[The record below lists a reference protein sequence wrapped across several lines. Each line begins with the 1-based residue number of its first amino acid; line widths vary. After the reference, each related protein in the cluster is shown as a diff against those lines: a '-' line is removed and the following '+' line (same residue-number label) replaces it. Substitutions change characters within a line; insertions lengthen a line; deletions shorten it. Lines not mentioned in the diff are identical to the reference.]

1 MCNGGIT
8 LDENQ
13 TEDRKDT
20 GTENPVNPENPDN
33 SIEDDVKIYEYTGE
47 ERRRKDRFAQSMIAQ
62 KTSNWSKQDIHR
74 GIILTV
80 ALCLVV
86 VFMSLLDK
94 IPVVFGWIGIFISA
108 LTPLIIGCAFAFLLN
123 PVVKFFKNLF
133 RKLIIKRKKKAAE
146 ADKLANTLAVIVTA
160 VIFVSMII
168 ALLVIILPQ
177 LKDSL
182 FTLYEKL
189 PGYFEAIKKWLNGVF
204 SNSPQIQKTISQY
217 MDNFQSVLSKL
228 FNETLLP
235 NMDSVISWITSGLM
249 GFITAVL
256 DIIIGLIVSIY
267 ILIDKENLKAK
278 SKRVIYSCVSKN
290 AGNKVLDAL
299 EYVNRVFGGF
309 VNGKLIDSIVIGVMT
324 GLFCGIVDM
333 PYAMLVSVIIG
344 VTNIIPFFGPFIGAI
359 PSAFLIL
366 VESPQ
371 MALIFIIFILI
382 LQQVDANL
390 VQPMVLGDSTSL
402 SGLGVHLAIIV
413 GSNLFGFVGML
424 LAVPGFAIIMTILT
438 FVLKQ
443 RLKKRGLT
451 SRTEYY
457 VNLKCFDENGVP
469 IRGERTKPEKPKKY
483 HYMLGFLNKKHNK
496 DSALEKKDEFDDSD
510 EKPEDYSEIEDAY
523 SVIEE
528 GGEPDSK
535 EEGEK
540 DSKKDSKNDP
550 KEDTKKENSSS
561 KRKKKD

>member
-1 MCNGGIT
+1 M
-8 LDENQ
+8 DENQ
-13 TEDRKDT
+13 TEDRKDK
-20 GTENPVNPENPDN
+20 GTENPVNPENSANP
-33 SIEDDVKIYEYTGE
+33 IEDDVKIYEYSGE
-47 ERRRKDRFAQSMIAQ
+47 ERRRKDRFAQSMFAK

-74 GIILTV
+74 GIILTI

-94 IPVVFGWIGIFISA
+94 IPVVFGWIGVFISA

-123 PVVKFFKNLF
+123 PIVKFFKKQF
-133 RKLIIKRKKKAAE
+133 RKIIKKKKAAE
-146 ADKLANTLAVIVTA
+146 ADKLANTIAVTVTA
-160 VIFVSMII
+160 VIFVGMII
-168 ALLVIILPQ
+168 ALLAIILPQ

-189 PGYFEAIKKWLNGVF
+189 PGYFDGIKKWLNGVF
-204 SNSPQIQKTISQY
+204 SNSPEIQKTISQY

-228 FNETLLP
+228 FSETLLP

-249 GFITAVL
+249 GFLTAVL

-278 SKRVIYSCVSKN
+278 SKRVIYSCVSKK

-309 VNGKLIDSIVIGVMT
+309 VNGKIIDSIVIGVMT

-371 MALIFIIFILI
+371 MALIFIIFILV

-390 VQPMVLGDSTSL
+390 VQPMVLGDSTGL
-402 SGLGVHLAIIV
+402 SGLGVLLAIIV
-413 GSNLFGFVGML
+413 GSNLFGFVGMI

-438 FVLKQ
+438 FIQKQ

-457 VNLKCFDENGVP
+457 VNLKCFDEDGVP

-483 HYMLGFLNKKHNK
+483 HYMLGFLNKKHDK
-496 DSALEKKDEFDDSD
+496 DSALEKKDELDDTD
-510 EKPEDYSEIEDAY
+510 EEPEDYSEIEDAY

-528 GGEPDSK
+528 SEEPDSK
-535 EEGEK
+535 ES
-540 DSKKDSKNDP
+540 DKKS
-550 KEDTKKENSSS
+550 E
-561 KRKKKD
+561 

>member
-1 MCNGGIT
+1 MSK
-8 LDENQ
+8 NQ
-13 TEDRKDT
+13 TGEENKDSIS
-20 GTENPVNPENPDN
+20 VNNAEMP
-33 SIEDDVKIYEYTGE
+33 EDDVKIYEYTGE
-47 ERRRKDRFAQSMIAQ
+47 ERRKKERFAQGMIAK
-62 KTSNWSKQDIHR
+62 KTHNWSKQDIHR
-74 GIILTV
+74 GIILTI

-86 VFMSLLDK
+86 VFMAMLDK
-94 IPVVFGWIGIFISA
+94 IPIVFGWIGKLISA

-123 PVVKFFKNLF
+123 PIVKFFKKQF
-133 RKLIIKRKKKAAE
+133 RKLTIKRKGKKAAD

-168 ALLVIILPQ
+168 ALLAIILPQ

-189 PGYFEAIKKWLNGVF
+189 PTYFESVKKWLNGVF
-204 SNSPQIQKTISQY
+204 NNSPEIQKTISQY

-228 FNETLLP
+228 FSETLLP

-267 ILIDKENLKAK
+267 ILIDKEHLKAK
-278 SKRVIYSCVSKN
+278 SKRVIYSCVSKEH
-290 AGNKVLDAL
+290 GNKVLDGL

-309 VNGKLIDSIVIGVMT
+309 VNGKIIDSIVIGVMT

-371 MALIFIIFILI
+371 MALIFIIFILV

-390 VQPMVLGDSTSL
+390 VQPMVLGDSTGL
-402 SGLGVHLAIIV
+402 SGLGVLLAIIV
-413 GSNLFGFVGML
+413 GSNLFGFVGMI
-424 LAVPGFAIIMTILT
+424 LAVPGFAILMAILT
-438 FVLKQ
+438 MLLKN
-443 RLKKRGLT
+443 RLKSRGLT
-451 SRTEYY
+451 NRVEYY
-457 VNLKCFDENGVP
+457 VNLKSFDEDGVP
-469 IRGERTKPEKPKKY
+469 IRGERVKPMKEKKY
-483 HYMLGFLNKKHNK
+483 HYMLGFLNKKQDK
-496 DSALEKKDEFDDSD
+496 KSALEKKEDA
-510 EKPEDYSEIEDAY
+510 EDYSEIEDDY
-523 SVIEE
+523 TVIED
-528 GGEPDSK
+528 GT
-535 EEGEK
+535 EK
-540 DSKKDSKNDP
+540 TDRKDD
-550 KEDTKKENSSS
+550 
-561 KRKKKD
+561 KDNNP

>member
-1 MCNGGIT
+1 M
-8 LDENQ
+8 DENQ
-13 TEDRKDT
+13 TEDRKDK
-20 GTENPVNPENPDN
+20 GTENPVNPENSAN
-33 SIEDDVKIYEYTGE
+33 SIEDDVKIYEYSGE
-47 ERRRKDRFAQSMIAQ
+47 ERRRKDRFAQSMFAK

-74 GIILTV
+74 GIILTI

-94 IPVVFGWIGIFISA
+94 IPVVFGWIGVFISA

-123 PVVKFFKNLF
+123 PIVKYFKKQF
-133 RKLIIKRKKKAAE
+133 RKIIKKKKAAE
-146 ADKLANTLAVIVTA
+146 ADKLANTIAVIVTA
-160 VIFVSMII
+160 VIFVGMII
-168 ALLVIILPQ
+168 ALLAIILPQ

-189 PGYFEAIKKWLNGVF
+189 PGYFDGIKKWLNGVF
-204 SNSPQIQKTISQY
+204 SNSPEIQKTISQY

-228 FNETLLP
+228 FSETLLP

-249 GFITAVL
+249 GFLTAVL
-256 DIIIGLIVSIY
+256 DIIIGVIVSIY

-278 SKRVIYSCVSKN
+278 SKRVIYSCVSKK

-309 VNGKLIDSIVIGVMT
+309 VNGKIIDSIVIGVMT

-371 MALIFIIFILI
+371 MALIFIIFILV

-390 VQPMVLGDSTSL
+390 VQPMVLGDSTGL
-402 SGLGVHLAIIV
+402 SGLGVLLAIIV
-413 GSNLFGFVGML
+413 GSNLFGFVGMI

-438 FVLKQ
+438 FIQKQ

-457 VNLKCFDENGVP
+457 VNLKCFDEDGVP

-483 HYMLGFLNKKHNK
+483 HYMLGFLNKKRDK
-496 DSALEKKDEFDDSD
+496 DSALEKKDEFDDTD
-510 EKPEDYSEIEDAY
+510 EEPEDYSEIEDAY

-528 GGEPDSK
+528 SEEPDSK
-535 EEGEK
+535 ES
-540 DSKKDSKNDP
+540 DKKS
-550 KEDTKKENSSS
+550 E
-561 KRKKKD
+561 